1 MSTGMQNA
9 SQLAPGAAEI
19 RAVLVD
25 DHALFRTGLHALLQ
39 QRGVDVV
46 GEASDGTSAVELV
59 RETAPDVVLMDISMP
74 GVSGIE
80 ATMRI
85 RAVAP
90 TAQVI
95 MLTVSADERE
105 VEESICA
112 GACGYLLKDA
122 PVEQIL
128 AAIRAAAV
136 GESLL
141 SPRIAA
147 SILERV
153 RTDPGRPQLPGEA
166 RAELSEREGEVLSLI
181 AEGKEN
187 AQIAEE
193 LFISAQTVKHHVSNI
208 LAKLEVENRVQ
219 AAVHAVERRGRS
231 SSTSTK
237 PARGGSLR

>member
-1 MSTGMQNA
+1 MQNA
-9 SQLAPGAAEI
+9 SQQARVAEI
-19 RAVLVD
+19 RVVLVD
-25 DHALFRTGLHALLQ
+25 DYALVRSGLHQLLEQ
-39 QRGVDVV
+39 NGVDVV
-46 GEASDGTSAVELV
+46 GEASDGANAVELV
-59 RETAPDVVLMDISMP
+59 RDAAPDVVLMDVSMP
-74 GVSGIE
+74 GISGIE

-90 TAQVI
+90 TARVV
-95 MLTVSADERE
+95 MLTVSADERD

-128 AAIRAAAV
+128 AAIRAAAA
-136 GESLL
+136 GESHL

-147 SILERV
+147 NILERV
-153 RTDPGRPQLPGEA
+153 RADRGRHALPREA
-166 RAELSEREGEVLSLI
+166 RAELTERESEVLRLI

-193 LFISAQTVKHHVSNI
+193 LFISVQTVKNHVSNI

-219 AAVHAVERRGRS
+219 AAVQAVQRR
-231 SSTSTK
+231 
-237 PARGGSLR
+237 LL

>member
-1 MSTGMQNA
+1 MQSGSRQA
-9 SQLAPGAAEI
+9 TRTREI
-19 RAVLVD
+19 RLVLVD
-25 DHALFRTGLHALLQ
+25 DHALLRSGLRQLLEQ
-39 QRGVDVV
+39 HRVDVV
-46 GEASDGTSAVELV
+46 GEASDGPSAVQLV
-59 RETAPDVVLMDISMP
+59 RDVAPDVVLMDVSMP
-74 GVSGIE
+74 GISGIE

-95 MLTVSADERE
+95 MLTVSPDERD

-128 AAIRAAAV
+128 TAIEAAAA

-147 SILERV
+147 DILDRV
-153 RTDPGRPQLPGEA
+153 RTDAGRSALPDEA
-166 RAELSEREGEVLSLI
+166 RAELTEREREVLRLI

-187 AQIAEE
+187 SQIAEE
-193 LFISAQTVKHHVSNI
+193 LFISLQTVKNHVSNI

-219 AAVHAVERRGRS
+219 AAVQAVQGR
-231 SSTSTK
+231 
-237 PARGGSLR
+237 LL

>member
-1 MSTGMQNA
+1 MENA
-9 SQLAPGAAEI
+9 SEKVRAVAEI
-19 RAVLVD
+19 RVVLVD
-25 DHALFRTGLHALLQ
+25 DHALFRGGLHNLLEQ
-39 QRGVDVV
+39 HGVDIV
-46 GEASDGTSAVELV
+46 GQASDGASAVEV
-59 RETAPDVVLMDISMP
+59 VSDSAPDVVLMDLSMP
-74 GVSGIE
+74 GISGIE

-95 MLTVSADERE
+95 MLTASADERD

-128 AAIRAAAV
+128 VAIRAAAA
-136 GESLL
+136 GESHL

-147 SILERV
+147 NILERV
-153 RTDPGRPQLPGEA
+153 RGDPGRPALPGEA
-166 RAELSEREGEVLSLI
+166 RAELTERESEVLRLI

-187 AQIAEE
+187 PQIAGE
-193 LFISAQTVKHHVSNI
+193 LFISVQTVKNHVSNI

-219 AAVHAVERRGRS
+219 AAVQAVQRR
-231 SSTSTK
+231 
-237 PARGGSLR
+237 LL

>member
-1 MSTGMQNA
+1 MQNA
-9 SQLAPGAAEI
+9 SQQARVVEI
-19 RAVLVD
+19 RVVLVD
-25 DHALFRTGLHALLQ
+25 DYALVRSGLHQLLEQ
-39 QRGVDVV
+39 NGVDVV
-46 GEASDGTSAVELV
+46 GEASDGANAVELV
-59 RETAPDVVLMDISMP
+59 RDAAPDVVLMDVSMP
-74 GVSGIE
+74 GISGIE

-90 TAQVI
+90 TARVV
-95 MLTVSADERE
+95 MLTVSADERD

-128 AAIRAAAV
+128 AAIRAAAA
-136 GESLL
+136 GESHL

-147 SILERV
+147 NILERV
-153 RTDPGRPQLPGEA
+153 RADRGRHALPREA
-166 RAELSEREGEVLSLI
+166 RAELTERESEVLRLI

-193 LFISAQTVKHHVSNI
+193 LFISVQTVKNHVSNI

-219 AAVHAVERRGRS
+219 AAVQAVQRR
-231 SSTSTK
+231 
-237 PARGGSLR
+237 LL